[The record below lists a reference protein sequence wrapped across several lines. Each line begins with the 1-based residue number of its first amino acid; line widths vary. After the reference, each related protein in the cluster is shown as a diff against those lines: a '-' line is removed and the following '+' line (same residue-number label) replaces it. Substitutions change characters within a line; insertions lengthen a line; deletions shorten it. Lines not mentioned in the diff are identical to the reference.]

1 MLSFVKEPYQSYC
14 NFFQGAKLNI
24 LSLNMEK
31 NFAKRYGTRL
41 NFAQDYFKKRNDAVV
56 AFRVEYVECRTG
68 LCQDCFSVGNAVSRN
83 VFAISVL
90 TGTVNTCCPLLDARE
105 SNSCVP
111 RWYPRAYTSWSLISG
126 IQSAMTPPCHCGYIS
141 LIVFTQLQLFFNH
154 AFYP

>member
-14 NFFQGAKLNI
+14 KFFQGAKLNI
-24 LSLNMEK
+24 LSLNREK

-41 NFAQDYFKKRNDAVV
+41 NFAQDYFKDCYREPACCNKQVFFLLQQNRSVIPLVV
-56 AFRVEYVECRTG
+56 MR
-68 LCQDCFSVGNAVSRN
+68 
-83 VFAISVL
+83 FAISVL
-90 TGTVNTCCPLLDARE
+90 TGTVNTGCPLLGARK
-105 SNSCVP
+105 SSSGAP
-111 RWYPRAYTSWSLISG
+111 RWYPRADTSWSLISG